1 MGVWIIEIPCS
12 FIPEQVF
19 LVLLPLVYKAFFFF
33 NKLKVCGN
41 SVLSKS
47 INTIFLTFAHIMSL
61 YHILVILTVFQ
72 TLSNYDCICYGDP

>member
-19 LVLLPLVYKAFFFF
+19 LALLPFVYKAFFFL

-72 TLSNYDCICYGDP
+72 TLSNYDCICYGGP